1 MIVHIDSWIASLW
14 IKLPNWFGYIESVRV
29 GDDLCSFVRIG
40 FFR

>member
-14 IKLPNWFGYIESVRV
+14 MKLPNWFGYIESVRV
-29 GDDLCSFVRIG
+29 GEDLCSFVRIG